1 MADGSVVIDTKIDTS
16 GVEKGMEDIKN
27 SLKRMSN
34 SVDGLGKNAKS
45 SIEKQVSS
53 LSKMNTQLGKQV
65 DKVNLLQKKLEDIS
79 SKKVETEEY
88 KNKLNEATAAAAIKE
103 FNVPLDFKE
112 ATEKVKESYATYR
125 DGLEIFSREYGI
137 PHKDLYVSYH
147 NYKSELVKT
156 IAPYEGL
163 LENLKSLQCP
173 QYVFSTS
180 SKDICEKI
188 LKHIGLY
195 DFFAGRFYSVEDF
208 DVYKKNESPDVYA
221 RLCQTIG
228 VNPQECIFV
237 DDSYSNLDF
246 AKQCGMT
253 TIRIY
258 YGNNSAKDMPFIDSA
273 YKGIEECIAGL
284 KKDYGC

>member
-1 MADGSVVIDTKIDTS
+1 MKPQPQPPS
-16 GVEKGMEDIKN
+16 
-27 SLKRMSN
+27 
-34 SVDGLGKNAKS
+34 KS
-45 SIEKQVSS
+45 STFR
-53 LSKMNTQLGKQV
+53 LTLM
-65 DKVNLLQKKLEDIS
+65 
-79 SKKVETEEY
+79 
-88 KNKLNEATAAAAIKE
+88 
-103 FNVPLDFKE
+103 E

-137 PHKDLYVSYH
+137 PHKDLYISYH

-188 LKHIGLY
+188 LRHIGLY

-228 VNPQECIFV
+228 INPQKCIFV

>member
-1 MADGSVVIDTKIDTS
+1 MRKTIIWDLD
-16 GVEKGMEDIKN
+16 
-27 SLKRMSN
+27 
-34 SVDGLGKNAKS
+34 
-45 SIEKQVSS
+45 
-53 LSKMNTQLGKQV
+53 NTLYF
-65 DKVNLLQKKLEDIS
+65 
-79 SKKVETEEY
+79 ETEEY

-163 LENLKSLQCP
+163 LENLKSLQCQ

-195 DFFAGRFYSVEDF
+195 DFFADRFYSVEDF

-228 VNPQECIFV
+228 VNPRECIFV

>member
-1 MADGSVVIDTKIDTS
+1 MRKTIIWDLD
-16 GVEKGMEDIKN
+16 
-27 SLKRMSN
+27 
-34 SVDGLGKNAKS
+34 
-45 SIEKQVSS
+45 
-53 LSKMNTQLGKQV
+53 NTLYF
-65 DKVNLLQKKLEDIS
+65 
-79 SKKVETEEY
+79 ETEEY

-246 AKQCGMT
+246 AKQCSMT

>member
-1 MADGSVVIDTKIDTS
+1 MQKTIIWDLD
-16 GVEKGMEDIKN
+16 
-27 SLKRMSN
+27 
-34 SVDGLGKNAKS
+34 
-45 SIEKQVSS
+45 
-53 LSKMNTQLGKQV
+53 NTLYF
-65 DKVNLLQKKLEDIS
+65 
-79 SKKVETEEY
+79 ETEEY
-88 KNKLNEATAAAAIKE
+88 KNKLNEATAAAAINE
-103 FNVPLDFKE
+103 FNVPLDFAA

-156 IAPYEGL
+156 IRPYDKL
-163 LENLKSLQCP
+163 LENLERLNCP

-195 DFFAGRFYSVEDF
+195 DFFKGRVYSVEDF
-208 DVYKKNESPDVYA
+208 DVYKKNESSDVY
-221 RLCQTIG
+221 RKLCETIG
-228 VNPQECIFV
+228 SSPENCIFV

-246 AKQCGMT
+246 AKQLGMT
-253 TIRIY
+253 TIRIFY
-258 YGNNSAKDMPFIDSA
+258 RSNSAKDMPFIDSA
-273 YKGIEECIAGL
+273 YKGIYACIDGL